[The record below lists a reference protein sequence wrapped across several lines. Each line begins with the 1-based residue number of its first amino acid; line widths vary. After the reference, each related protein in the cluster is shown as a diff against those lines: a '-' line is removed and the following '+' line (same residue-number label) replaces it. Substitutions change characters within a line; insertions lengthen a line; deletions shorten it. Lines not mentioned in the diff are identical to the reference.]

1 MSRQTHSSVGITGVK
16 TAPGFSLVEM
26 MIVLLISGLLFFV
39 ALPGYRGV
47 VLKAARTAGKGVL
60 ISVMA
65 RQEQYFI
72 NRKRYAL
79 SLVDLGLPSPYYVDK
94 QAEPVNA
101 ARAVYR
107 IELDVEADEYLGVKA
122 VPQNNQLQDSA
133 CMTFTISRIGV
144 RSVSG
149 GSASS
154 HPRQC
159 W

>member
-1 MSRQTHSSVGITGVK
+1 MSRQTQSSVGITGVK
-16 TAPGFSLVEM
+16 TARGFSLVEM
-26 MIVLLISGLLFFV
+26 MIALLIAGLLFFV

-47 VLKAARTAGKGVL
+47 VLKSARAAGIGVL

-79 SLVDLGLPSPYYVDK
+79 RLDDLGLPSPYYVDK

-101 ARAVYR
+101 GRAVYR
-107 IELDVEADEYLGVKA
+107 IELDVEADEYVGVKA
-122 VPQNNQLQDSA
+122 VPQNNQLEDSA